1 MQDIVL
7 KMYFEEKKKQIE
19 IANILSISKYKVSRI
34 LTKDARYKQEKENR
48 KKENKQ
54 KHIENTKRYMKIKR
68 EKQYEEAEIL
78 KLVHNQAIM
87 ELSDGNKLCNR
98 AFRKWNSSAYKYNVK
113 KKCYVFNRKLNGTYS
128 VPKIIK

>member
-7 KMYFEEKKKQIE
+7 KMYFEEKKRQIE
-19 IANILSISKYKVSRI
+19 IASILNISKYKVSRI
-34 LTKDARYKQEKENR
+34 LTKDERYKQEKENR

-54 KHIENTKRYMKIKR
+54 KHIEDAKQYMKMKR
-68 EKQYEEAEIL
+68 EKKYEEAEIL
-78 KLVHNQAIM
+78 KLAHSQAIL
-87 ELSDGNKLCNR
+87 ELSDGNKISNR